1 MNIIKIVKSKL
12 LLSASI
18 LLFSSSSLAGV
29 SVIVNSANGASI
41 DEGDIS
47 RIFLGKVKKFSTG
60 DKITIINLKF
70 KQATRNEFEKK
81 VLNKSSSQV
90 KAYWSKLMFSGK
102 GKPPKELAS
111 DKDILAFVSAN
122 PGAIA
127 YVAEGSV
134 DGSVKVIKTF

>member
-1 MNIIKIVKSKL
+1 MNIMKNTKSKFL
-12 LLSASI
+12 LCASA
-18 LLFSSSSLAGV
+18 LLFSFSSLASV
-29 SVIVNSANGASI
+29 AVIVNTANSAAI

-70 KQATRNEFEKK
+70 KQATRNEFEEK
-81 VLNKSSSQV
+81 VLKKSASQV

-111 DKDILAFVSAN
+111 DKDILAFVAAN
-122 PGAIA
+122 PGAIG

-134 DGSVKVIKTF
+134 DSSVKVIKTF